1 VDQASPRLDH
11 PLVVFLTESKPFA
24 LHLSVVERVLPMVAF
39 SPLSGGPEIVLGAIN
54 LHGRVVPVLDLRR
67 RLGLPEC
74 EYGPEAHVLAARA
87 RQRVLALPV
96 DEVTG
101 VQRVVA
107 DAVTAPDEVA
117 PGLAL
122 VNGVAPLEDGI
133 LVIHDLDA
141 FLSSEEEVALDR
153 ALEGVEA

>member
-1 VDQASPRLDH
+1 MDQASPGVGC
-11 PLVVFLTESKPFA
+11 PLVVFRTANQSFA
-24 LHLSVVERVLPMVAF
+24 LHLAAVERVLPMVAV
-39 SPLSGGPEIVLGAIN
+39 SPLPGGPEIVLGAIN

-74 EYGPEAHVLAARA
+74 QYGLEAHVLAARA
-87 RQRVLALPV
+87 RQRVVALPV

-101 VQRVVA
+101 VHRVVA
-107 DAVTAPDEVA
+107 DAVTAPDQVA

-141 FLSSEEEVALDR
+141 FLSSEEEVALAR
-153 ALEGVEA
+153 ALEGMEV